1 MFYNEEQKRKL
12 RLLKQTQQRLQ
23 RELDELKRRLAIAE
37 EQGTISCS
45 VEQRIKAI
53 ESQLRFNE
61 IEQRKLKRTII

>member
-12 RLLKQTQQRLQ
+12 RLLKQRQQRLQ
-23 RELDELKRRLAIAE
+23 SELDELKQRLAKAK
-37 EQGTISCS
+37 EQGTISCP

-61 IEQRKLKRTII
+61 IEQRKLKRTIL